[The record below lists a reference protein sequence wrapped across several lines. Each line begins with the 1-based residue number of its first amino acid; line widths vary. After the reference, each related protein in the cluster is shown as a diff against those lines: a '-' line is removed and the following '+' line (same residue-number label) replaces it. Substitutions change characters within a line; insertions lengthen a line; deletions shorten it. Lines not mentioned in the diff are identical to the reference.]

1 MNANDAVSEA
11 IDITQLKTKFEGYLE
26 NGEYLPLG
34 AWIVR
39 GYDPALIVANAGP
52 DDIRENRMAGKCY
65 RVGVESTSSGTTRQN
80 VEAHNLRV
88 NARPK
93 AKAKALA
100 DAAAFA
106 DEPQLALEDGDVD
119 ADSTSSNSSSS
130 SSSDRRKKRAKKG
143 KKQSKKDKKHGK
155 GKKDKKKDKKRRK
168 TPKEDIYGLPQLC
181 QSSATESLI

>member
-11 IDITQLKTKFEGYLE
+11 IDLTQFKS
-26 NGEYLPLG
+26 EYLPLG

-39 GYDPALIVANAGP
+39 GYDPALIIANAGP

-65 RVGVESTSSGTTRQN
+65 RVGVESTSNGTTRQN
-80 VEAHNLRV
+80 VEAHNLRI

-100 DAAAFA
+100 GSAAFA

-130 SSSDRRKKRAKKG
+130 SSSDRRKKRAKKD

>member
-1 MNANDAVSEA
+1 MNGNDAVSEA
-11 IDITQLKTKFEGYLE
+11 MELTQLKTKFEGYLE
-26 NGEYLPLG
+26 NGDYLPLG
-34 AWIVR
+34 AWVVR
-39 GYDPALIVANAGP
+39 GYDQALIVANAGP

-65 RVGVESTSSGTTRQN
+65 RVGVESTSNGTTRQN
-80 VEAHNLRV
+80 VEAHNLRI

-100 DAAAFA
+100 GAAALA

-119 ADSTSSNSSSS
+119 TDSTSSNSSSS

-155 GKKDKKKDKKRRK
+155 GKGDKKKDKKRRK

>member
-34 AWIVR
+34 AWVVR

-100 DAAAFA
+100 GAV
-106 DEPQLALEDGDVD
+106 EPQLALEDGDVD

-168 TPKEDIYGLPQLC
+168 TPNEDIYGLPQLC

>member
-1 MNANDAVSEA
+1 MNGNDAVSEA
-11 IDITQLKTKFEGYLE
+11 MELTQLKTKFEGYLE

-65 RVGVESTSSGTTRQN
+65 RVGVESTSNGTTRQN
-80 VEAHNLRV
+80 VEAHNLRI

-100 DAAAFA
+100 DSAATA
-106 DEPQLALEDGDVD
+106 DEVQLALEDGDAD
-119 ADSTSSNSSSS
+119 ADSTSSSS

>member
-1 MNANDAVSEA
+1 MNGSDAVSEA
-11 IDITQLKTKFEGYLE
+11 MNLTQLKTKFEGYLE

-65 RVGVESTSSGTTRQN
+65 RVGVESTSRGTTRQN

-88 NARPK
+88 IGRPK
-93 AKAKALA
+93 AKARALA
-100 DAAAFA
+100 DAAALA

-119 ADSTSSNSSSS
+119 ADSTSSTSSSS

>member
-34 AWIVR
+34 ACIVR

-65 RVGVESTSSGTTRQN
+65 RVGVESTSNGTTRQN
-80 VEAHNLRV
+80 VEAHNLRI

-100 DAAAFA
+100 G

>member
-65 RVGVESTSSGTTRQN
+65 RVGVESTSNGTTRQN
-80 VEAHNLRV
+80 VEAHNLRI

-100 DAAAFA
+100 GAAAFA
-106 DEPQLALEDGDVD
+106 DEPQLALEDGDAD

-130 SSSDRRKKRAKKG
+130 SGSDRRKKRAKKD
-143 KKQSKKDKKHGK
+143 KKRSKKDKKHGK

-168 TPKEDIYGLPQLC
+168 TSKEDMYGLPQLC